1 MRALNSSM
9 LAFCVPE
16 TTDLPN
22 IVCVKWGGCAFQPSQ
37 FDKAN
42 VFSSQSSTLALRSS
56 TTKPKVQ
63 DAVFIT
69 STALATIIVLL
80 TGFNHANEKDDNS
93 QNRNKTAHDTGSTT
107 RSYMSDS
114 QNFQPL
120 DHVSGRHDFSG
131 KS

>member
-1 MRALNSSM
+1 MSNGEA
-9 LAFCVPE
+9 VPSNPAGSIK
-16 TTDLPN
+16 L
-22 IVCVKWGGCAFQPSQ
+22 KL
-37 FDKAN
+37 
-42 VFSSQSSTLALRSS
+42 FSSQSSTLALRSS
-56 TTKPKVQ
+56 MTKPKVQ

-69 STALATIIVLL
+69 STALATIIVLI

-93 QNRNKTAHDTGSTT
+93 QNRNKTAHDTGSTA

-120 DHVSGRHDFSG
+120 DHVSGRHDLSG